1 MFKSASATIAFSLM
15 ASTAMAQTS
24 ISWWHGMGGRNGEVI
39 NEISQ
44 QFNAAQDACS
54 LTPISK
60 GTYEEALSS
69 GIAAFRSGEQ
79 PNILQ
84 VFDAG
89 AATIIPPR
97 ARRSQP
103 RI

>member
-44 QFNAAQDACS
+44 QFNAAQDASELVAKLRAIHSASQQDASKAGLKYRDQCK
-54 LTPISK
+54 LAKHISS
-60 GTYEEALSS
+60 YE
-69 GIAAFRSGEQ
+69 
-79 PNILQ
+79 
-84 VFDAG
+84 AG
-89 AATIIPPR
+89 AHYEVIT
-97 ARRSQP
+97 
-103 RI
+103 